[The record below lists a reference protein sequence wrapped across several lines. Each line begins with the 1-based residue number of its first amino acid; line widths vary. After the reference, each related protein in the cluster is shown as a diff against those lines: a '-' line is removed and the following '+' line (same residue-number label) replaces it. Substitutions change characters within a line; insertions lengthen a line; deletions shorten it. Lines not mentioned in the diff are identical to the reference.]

1 MQVNLSKF
9 KFLVSTLPGPSSLAG
24 QCWIMANL
32 VCIQILSFLAA
43 LLALYLAHAVY
54 FCQVYPA
61 HAYFISFASSVD
73 VFFSSSNFEGVVVSA
88 VPGPPPWPVWRG
100 QRWIITNLCGAGI
113 TDGEGERGWNVSIT
127 P

>member
-32 VCIQILSFLAA
+32 VFIQILSFLAA
-43 LLALYLAHAVY
+43 LPALYLALAAY

-61 HAYFISFASSVD
+61 YASFISS
-73 VFFSSSNFEGVVVSA
+73 EGALYVILPYDYPA
-88 VPGPPPWPVWRG
+88 AAAAA
-100 QRWIITNLCGAGI
+100 TF
-113 TDGEGERGWNVSIT
+113 
-127 P
+127 

>member
-1 MQVNLSKF
+1 MQVKLSKF

-32 VCIQILSFLAA
+32 VFIQILSFLAA
-43 LLALYLAHAVY
+43 LPALYLALAAY

-61 HAYFISFASSVD
+61 YASFISFASSVD

-88 VPGPPPWPVWRG
+88 VLVPPGR
-100 QRWIITNLCGAGI
+100 CGAGSVGLSPI
-113 TDGEGERGWNVSIT
+113 CAAPE
-127 P
+127 